1 MAIFIE
7 LGTTGANPVT
17 ARQEFDTVRATE
29 IFRLMVANVSPAF
42 DWGGAT
48 AQQKM
53 NATLAAL
60 KELTLQRAQ
69 KQKRNEAEAAI
80 VGDVGGVIWK

>member
-17 ARQEFDTVRATE
+17 TRQEFDATKAQE
-29 IFRLMVANVSPAF
+29 VFRLMVANVAPEF
-42 DWGGAT
+42 DWAGAT
-48 AQQKM
+48 TQQKM
-53 NATLAAL
+53 DATLAAL
-60 KELTLQRAQ
+60 KELALQRAQ

-80 VGDVGGVIWK
+80 VGDVGGVIWE